1 MKLGNIKEC
10 FTILF
15 AERTGDGSIDEHTIK
30 FAQSIARKGFEWHNK
45 DRRIYYNLFKMLMNF
60 QNNQFAAGL
69 DMEDDTAVQSV
80 DIRRDDTLEV
90 KPYTSNQNQAIKIL
104 AKNCTSIPFEKI
116 TANFDDGHVFNEDV
130 NELYRRLFEQIDVAQ
145 RHE

>member
-90 KPYTSNQNQAIKIL
+90 KPYTGNQNQAIKIL